1 MKPAAR
7 FLVLGLATG
16 TILALAAAAGVIWQ
30 TDRLAHARGLDR
42 LQAAGTAESEL
53 QAGLF
58 RELHL
63 RAEPLA
69 NDPAFVD
76 YIAQSLIPSPKFGGG
91 VDGASIGDILGERRH
106 GFDIAII
113 LDSKGKPAGS
123 SGTLLKDDS
132 SVAQEPLV
140 AKAIATLKPTQG
152 LWADHGQLIMVV
164 AHPLLKTGELQGV
177 LLACLRLDKG
187 FANQIARVSR
197 TGVAMFVP
205 SATALGVSFSDGLGS
220 WIASTPPATMQ
231 RAIKDISMSGREL
244 TLSDGEHD
252 RSTWV
257 RSLDAS
263 GDRAVLVTLDS
274 DVRSDKFIADDAM
287 PMLYGLLGMWIVG
300 SLLVLLQ
307 WSRTYVPL
315 QNMMDII
322 ERAAL
327 GDQSLTLP
335 AAKGSPIVWCLR
347 NVINR
352 LLEEVS
358 K

>member
-7 FLVLGLATG
+7 FLVFGLATV
-16 TILALAAAAGVIWQ
+16 TILALATAAGVIWQ
-30 TDRLAHARGLDR
+30 TDRLAQTRWLDR
-42 LQAAGTAESEL
+42 LQAAGTVESEL

-63 RAEPLA
+63 HAEPLA
-69 NDPAFVD
+69 DDPAFVD
-76 YIAQSLIPSPKFGGG
+76 YISQSLIPSPKFGGR

-132 SVAQEPLV
+132 SVAHEQLV
-140 AKAIATLKPTQG
+140 AKALATLKPTQG

-164 AHPLLKTGELQGV
+164 AHPLLKAGQLEGV
-177 LLACLRLDKG
+177 LLACLRLDNG
-187 FANQIARVSR
+187 FANQIARISR

-205 SATALGVSFSDGLGS
+205 SATALGVSFSDGLGR
-220 WIASTPPATMQ
+220 WIASTPPATMH

-252 RSTWV
+252 RTTWV
-257 RSLDAS
+257 RLLDAS
-263 GDRAVLVTLDS
+263 GDAAALVTMDY
-274 DVRSDKFIADDAM
+274 DVSGDKFIQDDAL
-287 PMLYGLLGMWIVG
+287 PLLYGLLGLWIVG
-300 SLLVLLQ
+300 SLFVLLQ

-315 QNMMDII
+315 QNMIDII
-322 ERAAL
+322 KRAAL
-327 GDQSLTLP
+327 GDQFMTLQ
-335 AAKGSPIVWCLR
+335 AAKGSPIVRYLR
-347 NVINR
+347 DVINR
-352 LLEEVS
+352 LLAQVR